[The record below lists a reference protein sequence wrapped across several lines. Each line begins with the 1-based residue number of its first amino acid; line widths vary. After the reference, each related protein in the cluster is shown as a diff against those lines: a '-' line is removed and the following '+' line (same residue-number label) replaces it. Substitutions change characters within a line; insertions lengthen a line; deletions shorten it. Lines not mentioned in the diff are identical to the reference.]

1 MSGLTGTGTLLRLAL
16 RRDRVVL
23 PICIVL
29 LVLLAGGSA
38 QAALA
43 LYPTPEEL
51 TRAAEAVNA
60 SPAIVAMFG
69 PISDPTNPGAI
80 ASFKTVSM
88 GAIFVALLAY
98 ALVRRHT
105 RTEEEAGRTELVG
118 AAVVGRRA
126 PLTAA
131 VVLAIGACVV
141 TSVVVVLSLVGLGLD
156 APGSIGYG
164 LYWLSAGLA
173 FTGITAIAVQ
183 LTQTARGAS
192 AWALG
197 ALGVAY
203 VLRAIGDSSQGAL
216 SWLTWL
222 SPLGWGE
229 KLDIYGANRF
239 VVFLIPL
246 VFTVASVGV
255 AYALRERRDLGAGLV
270 AGRAGPARASASL
283 SSPLA
288 LAWRLQRGAFIGWA
302 IAYAL
307 LGLVLGSV
315 AHNVGDFVSDPKVE
329 EMLRQLGGSASSL
342 SDVYLG
348 AELNFLAIGA
358 AAYGI
363 SAALRLRSEEAE
375 GHSEQVLATRTSRPA
390 LLGSHALIAL
400 GGSALL
406 LVVTGLGMA
415 LSYGRASGGVGATLG
430 RLLPSVLAPIPAVWV
445 CVGLAL
451 VVFGALPRLV
461 VLAWAVLAVFVVV
474 GEFGS
479 ILKLPQAVI
488 DVSPFVHASVP
499 PGGSV
504 SGVPLAALLLIAA
517 ALAAAAVG
525 AFRRRDLT
533 TA

>member
-1 MSGLTGTGTLLRLAL
+1 MSGFTGTGALLRLAL
-16 RRDRVVL
+16 RRDRVIL
-23 PICIVL
+23 PVCIVL

-43 LYPTPEEL
+43 LYTTPAGL
-51 TRAAEAVNA
+51 TAAARAVNA
-60 SPAIVAMFG
+60 SPSIVAMFG
-69 PISDPTNPGAI
+69 PIADPTNPGSI
-80 ASFKTVSM
+80 ASFKTVSL

-98 ALVRRHT
+98 SLVRRHT

-131 VVLAIGACVV
+131 VLEAVGACVL
-141 TSVVVVLSLVGLGLD
+141 TSVVVAIYLVGLGLD
-156 APGSIGYG
+156 VPGSVGYG

-173 FTGITAIAVQ
+173 FTGITAVAAQ

-203 VLRAIGDSSQGAL
+203 VLRAVGDSSQGAATA
-216 SWLTWL
+216 LTWL

-229 KLDIYGANRF
+229 KLEIYGTNRF

-246 VFTVASVGV
+246 AFAVGLLGM
-255 AYALRERRDLGAGLV
+255 AYGLRERRDLGAGLV
-270 AGRAGPARASASL
+270 SGRPGPRRAAASL

-288 LAWRLQRGAFIGWA
+288 LAWRLQRGAFLGWLV
-302 IAYAL
+302 AYAL

-315 AHNVGDFVSDPKVE
+315 ALNVGDFVNDPKVE
-329 EMLRQLGGSASSL
+329 QMLRQLGGNASSL
-342 SDVYLG
+342 SDLYLA
-348 AELNFLAIGA
+348 AEINFLAIGA

-375 GHSEQVLATRTSRPA
+375 GHSEQVLATSTSRPA

-400 GGSALL
+400 VGSAVL

-415 LSYGRASGGVGATLG
+415 LTYGSATGGVGAAIRHLT
-430 RLLPSVLAPIPAVWV
+430 PSVLAPIPAVWV

-451 VVFGALPRLV
+451 VAFGALPRLV
-461 VLAWAVLAVFVVV
+461 MLAWAVLALFVVV

-479 ILKLPQAVI
+479 IFKLPQSVI
-488 DVSPFVHASVP
+488 DVSPFVHVSVA

-504 SGVPLAALLLIAA
+504 SPTPLVALLLIAA
-517 ALAAAAVG
+517 ALGIAAVG
-525 AFRRRDLT
+525 AFRRRDLAT
-533 TA
+533 P

>member
-1 MSGLTGTGTLLRLAL
+1 MTGFTGTGTLLRLAL
-16 RRDRVVL
+16 RRDRVVV
-23 PICIVL
+23 PISIAL
-29 LVLLAGGSA
+29 LVLLGGASA

-43 LYPTPEEL
+43 LYTTPEEL
-51 TRAAEAVNA
+51 TKAAEAVNA

-69 PISDPTNPGAI
+69 PIADVTNPGAI

-105 RTEEEAGRTELVG
+105 RTEEEAGRTELIS

-131 VVLAIGACVV
+131 VLFAIGTCVV
-141 TSVVVVLSLVGLGLD
+141 TSAVVALYLIGVGLD
-156 APGSIGYG
+156 ATGSVGYG

-173 FTGITAIAVQ
+173 FTGITAVAAQ

-203 VLRAIGDSSQGAL
+203 VLRAIGDSSQGGL

-229 KLDIYGANRF
+229 KLEIFGPNRF
-239 VVFLIPL
+239 VVFLIPV
-246 VFTVASVGV
+246 VFTVLMVWG

-270 AGRAGPARASASL
+270 AGRSGPARGAASL

-288 LAWRLQRGAFIGWA
+288 LAWRLQRGAFFGWL

-315 AHNVGDFVSDPKVE
+315 ALNVGDFVNDPKVE
-329 EMLRQLGGSASSL
+329 EMLRQLGGNASTL
-342 SDVYLG
+342 SDLYLG
-348 AELNFLAIGA
+348 AEINFLAIGA

-400 GGSALL
+400 VGSAVL
-406 LVVTGLGMA
+406 LVVVGVGMA
-415 LSYGRASGGVGATLG
+415 LTYGRASGGFGATFSH
-430 RLLPSVLAPIPAVWV
+430 LLPSVLAPIPAVWV

-479 ILKLPQAVI
+479 MLKLPQALI
-488 DVSPFVHASVP
+488 DVSPFVHAAVA
-499 PGGSV
+499 PGASV
-504 SGVPLAALLLIAA
+504 SGAPLVALLLIAA
-517 ALAAAAVG
+517 GLGVASLG
-525 AFRRRDLT
+525 AFRRRDL
-533 TA
+533 AMP

>member
-1 MSGLTGTGTLLRLAL
+1 MSGLTGTGALLRLAL
-16 RRDRVVL
+16 RRDRVIL
-23 PICIVL
+23 PVCIVL

-43 LYPTPEEL
+43 LYTTPEEL
-51 TRAAEAVNA
+51 TKAAEAVNA

-69 PISDPTNPGAI
+69 PIADPTNPGAI
-80 ASFKTVSM
+80 ASFKTVSL

-105 RTEEEAGRTELVG
+105 RTEEEAGRTELIG

-131 VVLAIGACVV
+131 VLLAVGACVV
-141 TSVVVVLSLVGLGLD
+141 TSVIVAAYLMGLGLD

-173 FTGITAIAVQ
+173 FTGITAVAAQ

-197 ALGVAY
+197 TLGVAY
-203 VLRAIGDSSQGAL
+203 VLRAVGDSSQGPA
-216 SWLTWL
+216 SVLTWL

-229 KLDIYGANRF
+229 KLEIFGANRF
-239 VVFLIPL
+239 VVFLIPV
-246 VFTVASVGV
+246 VFTLLTILA

-270 AGRAGPARASASL
+270 AGRAGPGRGAASL
-283 SSPLA
+283 SSPLS
-288 LAWRLQRGAFIGWA
+288 LAWRLQRGAFIGWLV
-302 IAYAL
+302 AYAL

-315 AHNVGDFVSDPKVE
+315 ALNVGDFVSDPKVE
-329 EMLRQLGGSASSL
+329 EMLRQLGGNAGSL
-342 SDVYLG
+342 SDIYLG
-348 AELNFLAIGA
+348 AEINFLAIGA

-375 GHSEQVLATRTSRPA
+375 GHSEQVLATRASRPA
-390 LLGSHALIAL
+390 LLGGHALIAL
-400 GGSALL
+400 VGSAVLL
-406 LVVTGLGMA
+406 IVTGLGMA
-415 LSYGRASGGVGATLG
+415 LSYGSASGGVGATIG

-461 VLAWAVLAVFVVV
+461 MLAWAVLAFFVVV

-479 ILKLPQAVI
+479 IFKLPQALI
-488 DVSPFVHASVP
+488 DVSPFVHASVT

-504 SGVPLAALLLIAA
+504 SGTPLVALLVIAA
-517 ALAAAAVG
+517 VLGATAVA